1 MTEPDDQRGETL
13 HPLAL
18 NQPPFADHLGLRITA
33 TSPSRVEGQMLA
45 APFLINRN
53 GTLHGGAV
61 MGMADHLG
69 GLGAFMNIGPTES
82 TATVESKTNFF
93 RAIPAGDLVTGV
105 SVLLHGGRQT
115 MVWQTTLTRSDGKM
129 AAMVTQTQI
138 ILRDPKF

>member
-1 MTEPDDQRGETL
+1 MSEDPI
-13 HPLAL
+13 HPLAAI
-18 NQPPFADHLGLRITA
+18 QPPFADHLGLRIVSA
-33 TSPSRVEGQMLA
+33 RPDRVEAQMLA

-69 GLGAFMNIGPTES
+69 GLGAFLNIGPTES

-93 RAIPAGDLVTGV
+93 RAIPAGDLVTAV

-115 MVWQTTLTRSDGKM
+115 MVWQTTLTRADGKM

>member
-1 MTEPDDQRGETL
+1 MTLD
-13 HPLAL
+13 HPLL
-18 NQPPFADHLGLRITA
+18 GVQPPFADHLGLRILSA
-33 TSPSRVEGQMLA
+33 QPDRIEAEMLA
-45 APFLINRN
+45 SPQLINRN

-61 MGMADHLG
+61 MGLADHLG

-93 RAIPAGDLVTGV
+93 RAIPAGDLLHGV
-105 SVLLHGGRQT
+105 AVLLHGGRQT

-138 ILRDPKF
+138 VLRNPKF

>member
-1 MTEPDDQRGETL
+1 MTTH
-13 HPLAL
+13 HPLL
-18 NQPPFADHLGLRITA
+18 GVQPPFADHLGLRILSA
-33 TSPSRVEGQMLA
+33 QPDRIEAEMLA
-45 APFLINRN
+45 SPQLINRN

-69 GLGAFMNIGPTES
+69 GLGAFLNIGATES

-93 RAIPAGDLVTGV
+93 RAIPAGDLLHGV
-105 SVLLHGGRQT
+105 AVLLHGGRQT

-138 ILRDPKF
+138 VLRDPKF

>member
-1 MTEPDDQRGETL
+1 MTLD
-13 HPLAL
+13 HPLL
-18 NQPPFADHLGLRITA
+18 GVQPPFADHLGLRILSA
-33 TSPSRVEGQMLA
+33 QPDRIEAEMLA
-45 APFLINRN
+45 SPQLINRN

-61 MGMADHLG
+61 MGLADHLG

-93 RAIPAGDLVTGV
+93 RAIPAGDLLHGV
-105 SVLLHGGRQT
+105 AVLLHGGRQT

-138 ILRDPKF
+138 VLRDPKF

>member
-1 MTEPDDQRGETL
+1 MTLD
-13 HPLAL
+13 HPLL
-18 NQPPFADHLGLRITA
+18 GVQPPFADHLGLRILSA
-33 TSPSRVEGQMLA
+33 QSDRIEAEMLA
-45 APFLINRN
+45 SPQLINRN

-93 RAIPAGDLVTGV
+93 RAIPAGDLLHGV
-105 SVLLHGGRQT
+105 AVLLHGGRQT

-138 ILRDPKF
+138 VLRNPKF

>member
-1 MTEPDDQRGETL
+1 
-13 HPLAL
+13 
-18 NQPPFADHLGLRITA
+18 
-33 TSPSRVEGQMLA
+33 MLA
-45 APFLINRN
+45 SPQLINRN

-82 TATVESKTNFF
+82 TATAESKTNFF
-93 RAIPAGDLVTGV
+93 RAIPAGDLLHGV
-105 SVLLHGGRQT
+105 AVLLHGGRQT

-138 ILRDPKF
+138 VLRDPKF

>member
-1 MTEPDDQRGETL
+1 MTTH
-13 HPLAL
+13 HPLL
-18 NQPPFADHLGLRITA
+18 GVQPPFADHLGLRILSA
-33 TSPSRVEGQMLA
+33 QPDRIEAEMLA
-45 APFLINRN
+45 SPQLINRN

-93 RAIPAGDLVTGV
+93 RAIPAGDMLRGV

-138 ILRDPKF
+138 VLRDPKF

>member
-1 MTEPDDQRGETL
+1 MSTDHPSLDD
-13 HPLAL
+13 
-18 NQPPFADHLGLRITA
+18 QPPFAYHLGLRILSA
-33 TSPSRVEGQMLA
+33 TPDRVEAEMLA
-45 APFLINRN
+45 SPQLINRN

-93 RAIPAGDLVTGV
+93 RAIPAGDLLHGV

-138 ILRDPKF
+138 VLRDPKF

>member
-1 MTEPDDQRGETL
+1 MTPDHPLPDD
-13 HPLAL
+13 HPLL
-18 NQPPFADHLGLRITA
+18 GDQPPFADHLGLRILSA
-33 TSPSRVEGQMLA
+33 KPDRIEAEMLA
-45 APFLINRN
+45 SPQLINRN

-69 GLGAFMNIGPTES
+69 GLGAFMNIAPTES

-93 RAIPAGDLVTGV
+93 RAIPAGDLLRGV

-138 ILRDPKF
+138 VLRDPKF

>member
-1 MTEPDDQRGETL
+1 MTLD
-13 HPLAL
+13 HPLL
-18 NQPPFADHLGLRITA
+18 GVQPPFADHLGLRILSA
-33 TSPSRVEGQMLA
+33 QPDRIEAEMLA
-45 APFLINRN
+45 SPQLINRN

-69 GLGAFMNIGPTES
+69 GLGAFLNIAPTES

-93 RAIPAGDLVTGV
+93 RAIPAGDLLHGV
-105 SVLLHGGRQT
+105 AVLLHGGRQT

-138 ILRDPKF
+138 VLRNPKF

>member
-1 MTEPDDQRGETL
+1 
-13 HPLAL
+13 
-18 NQPPFADHLGLRITA
+18 
-33 TSPSRVEGQMLA
+33 MLA
-45 APFLINRN
+45 GPSLINRN

-69 GLGAFMNIGPTES
+69 GLGAFLNIAPTES

-93 RAIPAGDLVTGV
+93 RAIPAGDLVTGI
-105 SVLLHGGRQT
+105 SILLHGGRQT

-129 AAMVTQTQI
+129 AALVTQTQI

>member
-1 MTEPDDQRGETL
+1 MTPD
-13 HPLAL
+13 HPLL
-18 NQPPFADHLGLRITA
+18 DVQPPFADHLGLRILSA
-33 TSPSRVEGQMLA
+33 QPDRIEAEMLA
-45 APFLINRN
+45 SPQLINRN

-69 GLGAFMNIGPTES
+69 GLGAFLNIAPTES

-93 RAIPAGDLVTGV
+93 RAIPAGDMLRGV

-138 ILRDPKF
+138 VLRDPKF

>member
-1 MTEPDDQRGETL
+1 MTTH
-13 HPLAL
+13 HPLL
-18 NQPPFADHLGLRITA
+18 GVQPPFADHLGLRILSA
-33 TSPSRVEGQMLA
+33 QPDRIEAEMLA
-45 APFLINRN
+45 SPQLINRN

-93 RAIPAGDLVTGV
+93 RAIPAGDLLHGV
-105 SVLLHGGRQT
+105 AVLLHGGRQT

-138 ILRDPKF
+138 VLRDPKF

>member
-1 MTEPDDQRGETL
+1 MSSD
-13 HPLAL
+13 HPLL
-18 NQPPFADHLGLRITA
+18 GDQPPFADLLGLRILSA
-33 TSPSRVEGQMLA
+33 EANRIEGEMRVTPQML
-45 APFLINRN
+45 NRN

-69 GLGAFMNIGPTES
+69 GMGAFLNIGPTES

-93 RAIPAGDLVTGV
+93 RAIPAGDLLHGV

-138 ILRDPKF
+138 VLRDPKF

>member
-1 MTEPDDQRGETL
+1 MTNS
-13 HPLAL
+13 HPLL
-18 NQPPFADHLGLRITA
+18 DGQPPFADLLGLRILSIA
-33 TSPSRVEGQMLA
+33 ADRVEAEMRVSPQ
-45 APFLINRN
+45 LINRN

-93 RAIPAGDLVTGV
+93 RAIPAGDLLHGV

-138 ILRDPKF
+138 VLRDPKF

>member
-1 MTEPDDQRGETL
+1 MTPDHPLPDD
-13 HPLAL
+13 HPLL
-18 NQPPFADHLGLRITA
+18 GDQPPFADHLGLRILSA
-33 TSPSRVEGQMLA
+33 KPDRIEAEMLA
-45 APFLINRN
+45 APQLINRN

-69 GLGAFMNIGPTES
+69 GLGAFMNIAPTES

-93 RAIPAGDLVTGV
+93 RAIPAGDLLRGV
-105 SVLLHGGRQT
+105 SILLHGGRQT

-138 ILRDPKF
+138 VLRDPQF

>member
-1 MTEPDDQRGETL
+1 MTPD
-13 HPLAL
+13 HPLL
-18 NQPPFADHLGLRITA
+18 GVQPPFADHLGLRILSA
-33 TSPSRVEGQMLA
+33 QPDRIEAEMLA
-45 APFLINRN
+45 SPQLINRN

-93 RAIPAGDLVTGV
+93 RAIPAGDMLHGV
-105 SVLLHGGRQT
+105 SILLHGGRQT
-115 MVWQTTLTRSDGKM
+115 MVWQSTLTRSDGKM

-138 ILRDPKF
+138 VLRDPKF

>member
-1 MTEPDDQRGETL
+1 MTPD
-13 HPLAL
+13 HPLL
-18 NQPPFADHLGLRITA
+18 DVQPPCADHLGLRILTA
-33 TSPSRVEGQMLA
+33 QPDRIEAEMLA
-45 APFLINRN
+45 SPQLINRN

-69 GLGAFMNIGPTES
+69 GLGAFLNIAPTES

-93 RAIPAGDLVTGV
+93 RAIPAGDMLRGV

-138 ILRDPKF
+138 VLRDPKF

>member
-1 MTEPDDQRGETL
+1 MTLD
-13 HPLAL
+13 HPLL
-18 NQPPFADHLGLRITA
+18 GVQPPFADHLGLRILSA
-33 TSPSRVEGQMLA
+33 QSDRIEAEMLA
-45 APFLINRN
+45 SPQLINRN

-61 MGMADHLG
+61 MGLADHLG

-93 RAIPAGDLVTGV
+93 RAIPAGDLLHGV
-105 SVLLHGGRQT
+105 AVLLHGGRQT

-138 ILRDPKF
+138 VLRNPKF

>member
-1 MTEPDDQRGETL
+1 
-13 HPLAL
+13 
-18 NQPPFADHLGLRITA
+18 
-33 TSPSRVEGQMLA
+33 MLV

-69 GLGAFMNIGPTES
+69 GLGAFMNIAATES

-93 RAIPAGDLVTGV
+93 RAIPAGDTITAV
-105 SVLLHGGRQT
+105 SIKLHGGQQT

-138 ILRDPKF
+138 VLRDPRF

>member
-1 MTEPDDQRGETL
+1 MTPD
-13 HPLAL
+13 HPLL
-18 NQPPFADHLGLRITA
+18 DVQPPFADHLGLRILSA
-33 TSPSRVEGQMLA
+33 QPDRIEAEMLA
-45 APFLINRN
+45 SPQLINRN

-69 GLGAFMNIGPTES
+69 GLGAFLNIAPTES

-93 RAIPAGDLVTGV
+93 RAIPAGDMLRGV

-138 ILRDPKF
+138 VLRDPKS

>member
-1 MTEPDDQRGETL
+1 MTPD
-13 HPLAL
+13 HPLL
-18 NQPPFADHLGLRITA
+18 DVQPPFADHLGLRILSA
-33 TSPSRVEGQMLA
+33 QPVRIEAEMLA
-45 APFLINRN
+45 SPQLINRN

-69 GLGAFMNIGPTES
+69 GLGAFLNIAPTES

-93 RAIPAGDLVTGV
+93 RAIPAGDMLRGV

-138 ILRDPKF
+138 VLRDPKF

>member
-1 MTEPDDQRGETL
+1 MTAN
-13 HPLAL
+13 HPLL
-18 NQPPFADHLGLRITA
+18 GVQPPFADHLGLRILSA
-33 TSPSRVEGQMLA
+33 QPDRIVAEMLA
-45 APFLINRN
+45 SPQLINRN

-69 GLGAFMNIGPTES
+69 GLGAFLNIGATES

-93 RAIPAGDLVTGV
+93 RAIPAGDLLRGV
-105 SVLLHGGRQT
+105 AVLLHGGRQT

-138 ILRDPKF
+138 VLRDPKF

>member
-1 MTEPDDQRGETL
+1 MTPTR
-13 HPLAL
+13 AL
-18 NQPPFADHLGLRITA
+18 LDNQPAFAGHLGLRILSVA
-33 TSPSRVEGQMLA
+33 KDRVEAEMLA
-45 APFLINRN
+45 APQLINSN

-69 GLGAFMNIGPTES
+69 GLGAFQNIGPTES

-93 RAIPAGDLVTGV
+93 RAIPAGDLLHGV

-138 ILRDPKF
+138 VLRDPKF

>member
-1 MTEPDDQRGETL
+1 MSSD
-13 HPLAL
+13 HPLL
-18 NQPPFADHLGLRITA
+18 GEQPPFADLLGLRILSA
-33 TSPSRVEGQMLA
+33 EASRIEGEMRVTPQML
-45 APFLINRN
+45 NRN

-69 GLGAFMNIGPTES
+69 GMGAFLNIGPTES

-93 RAIPAGDLVTGV
+93 RAIPAGDLLHGV

-138 ILRDPKF
+138 VLRDPKF

>member
-1 MTEPDDQRGETL
+1 MSDPDQT
-13 HPLAL
+13 HPLAGV
-18 NQPPFADHLGLRITA
+18 QPPFADHLGLRILQA
-33 TSPSRVEGQMLA
+33 RPDRVEGEMRATPNL
-45 APFLINRN
+45 LNRN

-69 GLGAFMNIGPTES
+69 GVGAFLNIGPTES

-105 SVLLHGGRQT
+105 SILLHGGRQT
-115 MVWQTTLTRSDGKM
+115 MVWQTTLTRADGKM

-138 ILRDPKF
+138 VLRDPKF

>member
-1 MTEPDDQRGETL
+1 MTLD
-13 HPLAL
+13 HPLL
-18 NQPPFADHLGLRITA
+18 GVQPPFADHLGLRILSA
-33 TSPSRVEGQMLA
+33 QSDRIEAEMLA
-45 APFLINRN
+45 SPQLINRN

-61 MGMADHLG
+61 MGLADHLG

-93 RAIPAGDLVTGV
+93 RAIPAGDLLHGV
-105 SVLLHGGRQT
+105 AVLLHGGRQT

-138 ILRDPKF
+138 VLRDPKF